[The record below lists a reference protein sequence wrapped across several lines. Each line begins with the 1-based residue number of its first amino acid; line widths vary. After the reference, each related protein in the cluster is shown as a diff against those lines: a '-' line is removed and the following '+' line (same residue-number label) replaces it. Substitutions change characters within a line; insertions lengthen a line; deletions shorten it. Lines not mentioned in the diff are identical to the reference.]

1 MMIFFVI
8 FIAALA
14 VILQQF
20 TGKRALQS
28 LEEFHRTSA
37 DIVEPDERFDII
49 ITFTNHSRLFLPYIK
64 YRERM
69 NAGFKSYVK
78 SENTFVDG
86 RGDIFV
92 TGTTWLKPR
101 QTLEKHIPVSIERRG
116 RYLLRELTV
125 YGGDFLGISEQMR
138 SYNRMNEVI
147 VYPREAPIGKID
159 KVFGGFLG
167 DVSVSRFIFEDPV
180 LTLGFREYTGREP
193 MKMIS
198 WTQSARS
205 AGGLM
210 VKKYDYTLEPSVS
223 VAVNIETSLPDSEED
238 IEKCFSIARS
248 VCHKLE
254 DQGIKYDFRMN
265 AVMVGAMTLK
275 CYVTEGLGKRHF
287 YTILESLGRATYT
300 VSCPCAEIVDL
311 SVRNTGSGHGII
323 FITPG
328 GEPQV
333 EARARMMAEKSGGTM
348 LVLTAKEVLS

>member
-14 VILQQF
+14 VVLQQLA
-20 TGKRALQS
+20 GKRALDS
-28 LEEFHRTSA
+28 LEESHRTSA

-49 ITFTNHSRLFLPYIK
+49 ITFSNHSKMFLPYIK

-69 NAGFKSYVK
+69 NEGFNTYVK
-78 SENTFVDG
+78 ASNSFVDG
-86 RGDIFV
+86 RGDIYV
-92 TGTTWLKPR
+92 TGTTWLKPH
-101 QTLEKHIPVSIERRG
+101 QTLEKHIPVSIDRRG

-125 YGGDFLGISEQMR
+125 YGGDFLGINEQVR
-138 SYNRMNEVI
+138 SYKRMNEVI
-147 VYPREAPIGKID
+147 VYPREAPSGKID

-167 DVSVSRFIFEDPV
+167 DISVSRFIFEDPV
-180 LTLGFREYTGREP
+180 LTLGYREYTGREP

-205 AGGLM
+205 NGLM

-223 VAVNIETSLPDSEED
+223 VALNIATDIPGSEED
-238 IEKCFSIARS
+238 IEKCFSIART

-265 AVMVGAMTLK
+265 SVMIGAMTFR

-287 YTILESLGRATYT
+287 YTILESLGRASYT
-300 VSCPCAEIVDL
+300 VTCPSEEIVDL
-311 SVRNTGSGHGII
+311 AVRNTGSSHGII

-333 EARARMMAEKSGGTM
+333 EARARQMAESAGVTM